1 MKVQIKKDVV
11 SEIDIKCPKPKYV
24 RFFESWYY
32 KFHEGGNTIIQT
44 SFKYEPKSIFPFQLQ
59 VKTNEIDMEAFNVE
73 ENHTEVSEAEYY
85 NNLNACLQKYGVF
98 SFDQMTENE
107 VPTLFTQTQNN
118 ETTNKN

>member
-11 SEIDIKCPKPKYV
+11 SEIDIQCPTPKYV

-32 KFHEGGNTIIQT
+32 KFHEDGENIIQT
-44 SFKYEPKSIFPFQLQ
+44 SFKYEAKSIYPFQLQ
-59 VKTNEIDMEAFNVE
+59 VKTNEIDMDAFE
-73 ENHTEVSEAEYY
+73 LKENHTEVSEAEYY

-98 SFDQMTENE
+98 SFDQMTESE
-107 VPTLFTQTQNN
+107 FPTLFTQTKKD